1 MKMSFQYEA
10 YVVYFFIYRCD
21 TIFITYDFVRILH
34 SRITNIKM
42 GKFLWSSD
50 MKIVYEL
57 LAFGKSR
64 KFSSLERAHLH

>member
-1 MKMSFQYEA
+1 MSFQSEA

-21 TIFITYDFVRILH
+21 TIFITYDFIRILPSQIAH
-34 SRITNIKM
+34 IKM

-64 KFSSLERAHLH
+64 KLSS

>member
-1 MKMSFQYEA
+1 MSFQSEA

-21 TIFITYDFVRILH
+21 TIFITYDFIRILPSQIAH
-34 SRITNIKM
+34 IKM

-64 KFSSLERAHLH
+64 KFSS

>member
-1 MKMSFQYEA
+1 MSFQSEA

-21 TIFITYDFVRILH
+21 TIFITYDFVRILP
-34 SRITNIKM
+34 SQIANIKM

-64 KFSSLERAHLH
+64 KFSS